1 VRTRVLVA
9 AAGIVALAA
18 LALGRVPTG
27 RPATPATRASGTPR
41 AEAASRAPRVVDPAA
56 IRDLFHFADASARS
70 HEAAGRERGRAQ
82 GARTSAPAPTPPP
95 GPRLVGLVS
104 RGGRM
109 VAALAADGEV
119 MLAGPG
125 ETAAG
130 VTVIAVDDEGV
141 RIRRADGTEEVLE
154 LQ

>member
-9 AAGIVALAA
+9 ALGIVALAA
-18 LALGRVPTG
+18 LALGRAPSG
-27 RPATPATRASGTPR
+27 RPTTPAGRGAARPR
-41 AEAASRAPRVVDPAA
+41 VEAPSRAPRAVDPGA
-56 IRDLFHFADASARS
+56 IRDLFRFADAPARS
-70 HEAAGRERGRAQ
+70 PEGAGREKARAQ
-82 GARTSAPAPTPPP
+82 AARIAAPPP

-119 MLAGPG
+119 VLAGPG

-130 VTVIAVDDEGV
+130 VTVLAVDEGGV
-141 RIRRADGTEEVLE
+141 RIRRPDGTEEVLE
-154 LQ
+154 LP